1 MTASRSAAWYCNK
14 QPSARPR
21 SSYSIDANYTWRMYE
36 QLMNTVRSLHMHGAR
51 NEKVVCTRFKLA
63 QHARAHGCALNTPP
77 CIEWLARARELHLPS
92 IQLLWVSVWPRRTRP
107 RAKASMQSGW
117 RVHSG
122 RPDASHPHPRA
133 HRCSAPRAC
142 SSVSSPPRRFADR
155 LRVRASVH
163 VTLMQSGCALPY
175 ARSERLHAPRPVRA
189 EAARGYT
196 QPSRCT
202 QLCPCVARRSY
213 TGGTVRAAKCSSR

>member
-1 MTASRSAAWYCNK
+1 M
-14 QPSARPR
+14 
-21 SSYSIDANYTWRMYE
+21 
-36 QLMNTVRSLHMHGAR
+36 
-51 NEKVVCTRFKLA
+51 
-63 QHARAHGCALNTPP
+63 
-77 CIEWLARARELHLPS
+77 
-92 IQLLWVSVWPRRTRP
+92 WPRRTRP

-163 VTLMQSGCALPY
+163 VTLMQSGCVRSRTRAASDCMHLDQCAPKLP
-175 ARSERLHAPRPVRA
+175 AGTRSQVGGRSFVRA
-189 EAARGYT
+189 SRGESRACDCDEQGGCSAAGVRLWCMAGLVCA
-196 QPSRCT
+196 CT
-202 QLCPCVARRSY
+202 QLHGVGVYGSY
-213 TGGTVRAAKCSSR
+213 RPREYVRPVGS